1 MTENQRVKY
10 RLQNYYFFMYK
21 SKEMADLCAKK
32 PILCPLSRLV
42 LFIFVR
48 GGAMEWAVRMAFLWV
63 VAL

>member
-1 MTENQRVKY
+1 
-10 RLQNYYFFMYK
+10 
-21 SKEMADLCAKK
+21 MADLCAKK

-48 GGAMEWAVRMAFLWV
+48 GGAMEWVVRVAFLWV